1 MTVSMSTVSGLA
13 CIARD
18 TCFTI
23 ASTML
28 LLSEC
33 VTDGRGII
41 VAIVEHVSRVTHV
54 KPKTVYM
61 GTLIT
66 QRQRQWL
73 GFCQIRI
80 VTEQYTD
87 KYISS

>member
-1 MTVSMSTVSGLA
+1 M
-13 CIARD
+13 
-18 TCFTI
+18 
-23 ASTML
+23 ML

-41 VAIVEHVSRVTHV
+41 IAIVEHVSRVTHV

-66 QRQRQWL
+66 QRQRQWH
-73 GFCQIRI
+73 GFCQSGMAFAKDDIIAAGRSK
-80 VTEQYTD
+80 D
-87 KYISS
+87 KDVYAL